1 MIKRISHLAIIY
13 AFLFGSAIFLQSCCD
28 ETIRI
33 VGNGEMIIYNSNIND
48 PSNTDEHITG
58 IFAVY
63 SAPETVISN
72 VAELVLMSS
81 AFATSCDYDYANRLM
96 QESIVLTCDRAFEL
110 GGMTIAAGTDL
121 IGLEGVESLP
131 SNNSIGNQ
139 DALVSFNDTFIDQV
153 VFEETEYTFTIN
165 MSTNDGLAIVN
176 SATAVFRL

>member
-1 MIKRISHLAIIY
+1 MIKRISHLAILY

-48 PSNTDEHITG
+48 PSNAEGDITG
-58 IFAVY
+58 TFAVY
-63 SAPETVISN
+63 LAPETEISD
-72 VAELVLMSS
+72 VTVLGFMNS
-81 AFATSCDYDYANRLM
+81 AYATSCDYDFANNIM
-96 QESIVLTCDRAFEL
+96 QESLVLTCDKAFEL
-110 GGMTIAAGTDL
+110 GDITIAAGTDL

-139 DALVSFNDTFIDQV
+139 DALISFNDTFIDQV

-165 MSTNDGLAIVN
+165 MSTNDGLDIVN
-176 SATAVFRL
+176 SATAFFSL